1 MAPFF
6 NSVTQEFLNC
16 INNDTIP
23 NANALIMI
31 SDDMVVS
38 ANLFEKPLI
47 IS

>member
-1 MAPFF
+1 MAPFY
-6 NSVTQEFLNC
+6 NSVTQEFLNS
-16 INNDTIP
+16 INNNTIT

-38 ANLFEKPLI
+38 ANLFDKPLI